1 MKQHVFLKN
10 VGFGAFGDRKKY
22 IKQTNNNRCF
32 STPHKR
38 SKKKPEAFVCVVV
51 GVVFLIGGVLVVVA
65 LHLLPLV

>member
-10 VGFGAFGDRKKY
+10 VGLVPLATEKNTF
-22 IKQTNNNRCF
+22 KQNNRCF

>member
-1 MKQHVFLKN
+1 VPLATEKNTFKQ
-10 VGFGAFGDRKKY
+10 
-22 IKQTNNNRCF
+22 NNRCF

>member
-1 MKQHVFLKN
+1 

-22 IKQTNNNRCF
+22 INQNNRCLL
-32 STPHKR
+32 TPHKR